1 VKSLIYQCWTGP
13 MRSGSLASK
22 ANMEEYAKRIGAD
35 YLFDKDPDV
44 AVRICD
50 VPIYYEPAIPWIN
63 LFDYD
68 KVLIVDMDVFA
79 VEGLTENI
87 FDVPIGD
94 VGICTEP
101 MQPKLRAAMSGYIC
115 REKDE
120 RWAQLMKAAY
130 GIDAPRDEDGLLKV
144 YNSGMMVMS
153 REGLRKAHD
162 KFAPIKRYVE
172 LIQKGQLGK
181 FYWLLQPY
189 YHAMMVKHLDYTE
202 MDNGW
207 NSYIHYVG
215 DPSAK
220 PRPVNDTRTADTRFV
235 HIQLRGADDYDAE
248 TLWRITNRPQS
259 QWRKYD

>member
-1 VKSLIYQCWTGP
+1 
-13 MRSGSLASK
+13 
-22 ANMEEYAKRIGAD
+22 
-35 YLFDKDPDV
+35 
-44 AVRICD
+44 
-50 VPIYYEPAIPWIN
+50 
-63 LFDYD
+63 
-68 KVLIVDMDVFA
+68 
-79 VEGLTENI
+79 
-87 FDVPIGD
+87 
-94 VGICTEP
+94 
-101 MQPKLRAAMSGYIC
+101 
-115 REKDE
+115 
-120 RWAQLMKAAY
+120 
-130 GIDAPRDEDGLLKV
+130 
-144 YNSGMMVMS
+144 MMVMS
-153 REGLRKAHD
+153 REGLQKARD

-172 LIQKGQLGK
+172 LIQKGGLGK

-259 QWRKYD
+259 EWRLP